1 MPVPTSPLVDCHLH
15 TVPFSCDASATL
27 EGLIARGREL
37 GLSALCTTE
46 HVDFD
51 PQDECY
57 GHYDYE
63 RHAALRTRIRAHPPA
78 GLAVMIGAEIDYQR
92 RFEGEVRAFL
102 QAADYDF
109 VIGSVHYAGGR
120 FALVDDFF
128 DRPEQSS
135 YMAYLEEVLH
145 AAQSGLFD
153 VLGHLDIVKRR
164 GVLHHGPFRPE
175 RYAEAIDAI
184 LRACVDTGTGLE
196 INTSGLRQ
204 APQETFPA
212 LPVVRRYR
220 ELGGEVLTIG
230 SDAHTQ
236 ADVGR
241 DIDRALDVAQAA
253 GLRAIAVFVARRP
266 QWLAI

>member
-1 MPVPTSPLVDCHLH
+1 VLRSPLVDCHLH
-15 TVPFSCDASATL
+15 TAPFSCDASATL

-37 GLSALCTTE
+37 GLSAICTTE

-51 PQDECY
+51 PQDWCY

-63 RHAALRTRIRAHPPA
+63 RHATLRARIRARQHPED
-78 GLAVMIGAEIDYQR
+78 LAVMVGAEIDYQR
-92 RFEGEVRAFL
+92 RFEDEIRAFL
-102 QAADYDF
+102 RATDYDF
-109 VIGSVHYAGGR
+109 VIGSVHYAKGR
-120 FALVDDFF
+120 FALEDSFF
-128 DRPEQSS
+128 DRPERSS
-135 YMAYLEEVLH
+135 YLTYLKEALH

-164 GVLHHGPFRPE
+164 GVLHYGPFQPE

-184 LRACVDTGTGLE
+184 LRTCVDTGTGIE

-220 ELGGEVLTIG
+220 ELGGEILTVG
-230 SDAHTQ
+230 SDAHVG
-236 ADVGR
+236 ADAGR
-241 DIDRALDVAQAA
+241 DIDRALDLATAA
-253 GLRAIAVFVARRP
+253 GFQAITIFVDRQP